1 MNPESVAI
9 LSKFGFGAL
18 LVAGLYI
25 VAPVAGKL
33 IDKVGRQPANEYSTV
48 LVEMKNHMQVIE
60 NTLNLQAQTLSTIAK
75 VLAVIEDRTRS

>member
-1 MNPESVAI
+1 M
-9 LSKFGFGAL
+9 
-18 LVAGLYI
+18 
-25 VAPVAGKL
+25 
-33 IDKVGRQPANEYSTV
+33 NEYSTV